1 MTCAADIA
9 QQVRRR
15 QQLCSLCACSL
26 CVLAQYAALA
36 AEPATGVATHTH
48 TLSLT
53 QSTWCADGWG
63 PWTSSRGSTWSA
75 ETGQP
80 HKPFEYSSE
89 HSRGFTA
96 PRFVR
101 DASRLEYEKKY
112 SPLEFRVR
120 RFAIAG
126 VILGGVYTLWSWA
139 YGGGITR
146 RRLTTVSRQP
156 SGSGRLT
163 PPTQPVYPSATAP
176 VMVAAAAAAA
186 SGATAAGLASVAAS
200 EGSRQHAASQKAAG
214 DTMRAN
220 GDFAGAAKAYREAA
234 LSAGVDK
241 MFVEGRV
248 GRLSEGGTE
257 YRARLELQ
265 QREQSAAAAAA
276 VGDGGP
282 ADTASAAAGDAHE
295 AAERG
300 SGSQQPAGGTTGA
313 AAATAAAPTAAV
325 NAAGIA
331 AAAVTATAAASIVA
345 ASGEKAAQQQQVPA
359 AAAAAAAAAGAA
371 EDDDGGPPMR
381 GRARSG
387 GLAGYKDSGER
398 TYSRSHT
405 KGTSAGRP
413 GTVTAKGLQSHV
425 SATARGHSEQTEHD
439 AHSF

>member
-9 QQVRRR
+9 QQVRWR
-15 QQLCSLCACSL
+15 QQPCSLCACSL
-26 CVLAQYAALA
+26 LCARSLPAL
-36 AEPATGVATHTH
+36 P
-48 TLSLT
+48 LSLARSLT
-53 QSTWCADGWG
+53 RPTWCADGWG

-176 VMVAAAAAAA
+176 VMVAAAAAA

-345 ASGEKAAQQQQVPA
+345 ASGEKAAQQQQVVPA

-425 SATARGHSEQTEHD
+425 SATARGHSKQTEHD